1 VRRSLSAQNA
11 KVGRI
16 VWACIVAGALVCI
29 SPSAASAQPLF
40 VQQGPKLTAPEQEQV
55 GGGFGA
61 QVALSADGNTALVG
75 DPGDNVFAGAV
86 WTYVRSGSTW
96 SQLGPKL
103 TGPGEVGAG
112 RFGLGVALSA
122 DGRTALISGATDDNY
137 RGAAWVFTRSG
148 SSWIQQGPKLTAS
161 KEGKEGAFGHGIA
174 LSADGNTALFSGEL
188 EPEPSRAGAVWVF
201 TRSGSTWS
209 EVTKLR
215 PTDEVATAEFGW
227 SLALSPD
234 GTTALVGGP
243 YETGPDGG
251 ENTGSAWAFTRSGS
265 AWAQQGPK
273 FAIYANGPEIGPYK
287 LGWSV
292 ALSSDGNTAL
302 VGAPYEGLN
311 TGAAW
316 VFTRSAGV
324 WAVQGRALMGTEV
337 PEGTGF
343 GWSLA
348 LSADGNT
355 AFFGVPG
362 FRPDG
367 GALVFKRTGS
377 TWAQQ
382 GSKVAGNEAE
392 YFGRGGMGE
401 SVAFSGDATEAF
413 ISASGDNRSTG
424 AAFAFGAVGHEEA
437 PTVKPEGS
445 PGLGTGTAMLP
456 SSPLASGSHFN
467 HAAQGILSAAAATP
481 ARAFLASTDVVVHR
495 GGYIYLKVHCAAVHS
510 PCLGRLSLRLRVVSF
525 RARHKVKL
533 GPLLAA
539 GRFRIADG
547 ETTGIGLRLG
557 SRARKM
563 LAARKLLRATA
574 AVFIQT
580 GGVTDSQVTL
590 RLARH

>member
-1 VRRSLSAQNA
+1 M
-11 KVGRI
+11 
-16 VWACIVAGALVCI
+16 
-29 SPSAASAQPLF
+29 
-40 VQQGPKLTAPEQEQV
+40 
-55 GGGFGA
+55 
-61 QVALSADGNTALVG
+61 ALSADGNTALVG
-75 DPGDNVFAGAV
+75 DPGDNGFAGAV

-122 DGRTALISGATDDNY
+122 DGRTALISGATDNNY

-161 KEGKEGAFGHGIA
+161 KEGKEGAFGHGVA
-174 LSADGNTALFSGEL
+174 LSADGDTALFSGEL
-188 EPEPSRAGAVWVF
+188 APEPSRAGAVWVF

-227 SLALSPD
+227 SLALSGD
-234 GTTALVGGP
+234 GTTALIGGP

-287 LGWSV
+287 LGWDV
-292 ALSSDGNTAL
+292 ALSSNGNTAL
-302 VGAPYEGLN
+302 VSAPYEGLN

-355 AFFGVPG
+355 ALFGVPG

-367 GALVFKRTGS
+367 GALVFKRTDS

-401 SVAFSGDATEAF
+401 SVALSADATEAF
-413 ISASGDNRSTG
+413 ISASGDNFSTG
-424 AAFAFGAVGHEEA
+424 AAFAFGAVGREEV

-445 PGLGTGTAMLP
+445 PGSGTGTAMLP
-456 SSPLASGSHFN
+456 SSPLVSGSHFN
-467 HAAQGILSAAAATP
+467 HAAQGILSAAAASP
-481 ARAFLASTDVVVHR
+481 ARAFLASMDVVVHR
-495 GGYIYLKVHCAAVHS
+495 GGYIYLKVHCAAVRS
-510 PCLGRLSLRLRVVSF
+510 PCLGRVSLKLRVVSF
-525 RARHKVKL
+525 RARQKINVGL
-533 GPLLAA
+533 LLAA
-539 GRFRIADG
+539 GRFRIAEG
-547 ETTGIGLRLG
+547 ETTGISLRLG
-557 SRARKM
+557 PQARKM
-563 LAARKLLRATA
+563 LEAEKLLRAAA
-574 AVFIQT
+574 AVSTPT
-580 GGVTDSQVTL
+580 GSVMYSHVTL
-590 RLARH
+590 RLARPWR